1 MNLGY
6 ATVASQAILL
16 CFWAHES
23 RTVVMLFTAVA
34 MLRQLVMFVVDKVVE
49 EDHHPLLSSN
59 RCVFLYHYH

>member
-6 ATVASQAILL
+6 ATVALQALLL
-16 CFWAHES
+16 CSWPHES
-23 RTVVMLFTAVA
+23 RTVVMLFTVVA

-59 RCVFLYHYH
+59 LCIFLCHYH